1 MTDIEIARQCKLQ
14 RITKIAE
21 KLGVAETDLELYGNY
36 KAKITAKPKAA
47 KNSKLILVTAI
58 NPTSAGEGK
67 TTVSR
72 SCRRIEYNRS

>member
-36 KAKITAKPKAA
+36 KAKITAKPKAV
-47 KNSKLILVTAI
+47 KNS
-58 NPTSAGEGK
+58 
-67 TTVSR
+67 
-72 SCRRIEYNRS
+72 